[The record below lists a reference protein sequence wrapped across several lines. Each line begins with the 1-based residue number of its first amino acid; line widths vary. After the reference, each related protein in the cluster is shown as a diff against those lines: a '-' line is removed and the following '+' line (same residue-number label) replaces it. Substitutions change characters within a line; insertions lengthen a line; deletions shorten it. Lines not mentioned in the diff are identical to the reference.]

1 MREIHGCRF
10 SHRVPWR
17 HVQPPQRAALPLEA
31 TAVFPKEAR
40 NSRTDDLAPRAASA
54 KSRDIPPLFRFSLD
68 RLFYW
73 LSSAAAPRGI
83 PRRPRLDRPFLL
95 RFFCGPTADSA
106 TPASMAG
113 PVGVCAAAPTRTWLS
128 VWCAGGGLFKHEK
141 PK

>member
-31 TAVFPKEAR
+31 TAVIPKEAR
-40 NSRTDDLAPRAASA
+40 NSRTDALAPRATSA

-68 RLFYW
+68 RIFYW

-83 PRRPRLDRPFLL
+83 PRRPRLDRPLLL
-95 RFFCGPTADSA
+95 RFFCGPTAVSA

-113 PVGVCAAAPTRTWLS
+113 PVGGIRAAQTRPGLP
-128 VWCAGGGLFKHEK
+128 VGVRRGGA
-141 PK
+141 